1 MALAQSG
8 TVDGLDPPSFDPN
21 NGYSASS
28 IDPVTLAILADALTS
43 LRFFAIAELEK
54 PEDLGLAQSG
64 VVRGYLARRQF
75 DEAVKNA
82 ELIEDTIWRARS
94 YIWISDYVY
103 IVDEDKVGAREW
115 VDRAIA
121 EVTPL
126 TDPHDSGQ
134 TLNIAAIRLVN
145 RGFAEDAALIA
156 RSIADQRLRITTLQE
171 VASIAIS
178 LNESTKTR
186 TDTLAAL
193 QVSYTEVLTLDIEPV
208 EKAEILMEIGAVQLQ
223 AGDGIAAQTSF
234 DQARDLI
241 LQVPSDDRFRA
252 LTNLAA
258 KMVEAGNQRGGMNV
272 VRMIPEGADRAR
284 ALAAVSGAMG
294 RRNIDAA
301 VPLFRLALEE
311 TERVDDQSA
320 RFDTLAFLVARQT
333 EVGRLKD
340 AFESAFRIT
349 EDVPRAEA
357 LLGMGNVLIAQGKL
371 SEALILKEYIPYT
384 GMRAQVIGP
393 VAEGRGLEDD
403 PEGAS
408 ALLAEALDPTGYP
421 YITRYLPDALDRV
434 LTAQIR
440 GGIEG
445 ADQAIFSR
453 ARDLAEV
460 IPDELTQVEAL
471 VQVAIAEARRGRI
484 DDAQKTISAA
494 YRIAFEHSA
503 SDGFDQAL
511 MAISLAQLA
520 AGDLIGAYDTA
531 ARIPEP
537 PPHGP
542 FPRNPDGSFAVPR
555 YQALIR
561 VAAAAGRLG
570 DSEFGR
576 QVVIQKIANDLAKA
590 TGLSALAIAM
600 ADRTTD
606 LIDVINDFQNNSL
619 FEPNFDYLTQARDTP
634 IEILPEEDGPDLG
647 DAPELA
653 PLPPAEEAGEETAED
668 AVSE

>member
-1 MALAQSG
+1 MAWAQSD
-8 TVDGLDPPSFDPN
+8 TQDEFDRTSFTP
-21 NGYSASS
+21 GSGFSASS
-28 IDPVTLAILADALTS
+28 IDPVTLAILGDALQS
-43 LRFFAIAELEK
+43 LHFYAISFLEE
-54 PEDLGLAQSG
+54 PEDIGLAQSG
-64 VVRGYLARRQF
+64 VVRGYLARRQK
-75 DEAVKNA
+75 DEAVRFAN
-82 ELIEDTIWRARS
+82 LIEDTVWRARS
-94 YIWISDYVY
+94 FIFISDYVL
-103 IVDEDKVGAREW
+103 IVEEDKTAAREW
-115 VDRAIA
+115 VDKAVA
-121 EVTPL
+121 EVSVL
-126 TDPHDSGQ
+126 TDPHDGGE

-145 RGFAEDAALIA
+145 RGFAEDAANVA
-156 RSIADQRLRITTLQE
+156 RSIPDQRLRITALQE
-171 VASIAIS
+171 VAGIAIS

-186 TDTLAAL
+186 NDTLAAL
-193 QVSYTEVLTLDIEPV
+193 QVSFDEVLTLDIEPV

-223 AGDGIAAQTSF
+223 AGDGVAAQVSF
-234 DQARDLI
+234 EQARDLI
-241 LQVPSDDRFRA
+241 LEVTPENRFRA

-311 TERVDDQSA
+311 IERVDDQAA

-340 AFESAFRIT
+340 AFESAFKIT

-393 VAEGRGLEDD
+393 VAEGRGIEDD

-408 ALLAEALDPTGYP
+408 ALLAEALDPTGFP
-421 YITRYLPDALDRV
+421 YIPRYLPDALDRV

-460 IPDELTQVEAL
+460 IPDELTQVKAL

-494 YRIAFEHSA
+494 YRIAFENSA
-503 SDGFDQAL
+503 AEGFEEAL

-537 PPHGP
+537 PPQGP

-570 DSEFGR
+570 DSDFGR
-576 QVVIQKIANDLAKA
+576 RVVVQKIANDLAKA
-590 TGLSALAIAM
+590 TGLSAVAIAM
-600 ADRTTD
+600 ANRTSD
-606 LIDVINDFQNNSL
+606 LIDVINDIQAGTL
-619 FEPNFDYLTQARDTP
+619 LTPNFDYLTRAKEAP
-634 IEILPEEDGPDLG
+634 IEVVEEETPDLG

-653 PLPPAEEAGEETAED
+653 PLPPPEEGNTE
-668 AVSE
+668 